1 MKLLK
6 NRLHSENAKLQEGVR
21 LNPEFEEIIKEII
34 NNCKEIRQIL
44 YEAEQAVST
53 GASTFFMGR
62 TAIKEET

>member
-6 NRLHSENAKLQEGVR
+6 NRLHSEKAKLQEGVR
-21 LNPEFEEIIKEII
+21 LNPKFEEIIEAIF

-44 YEAEQAVST
+44 YEAEQAVSRD
-53 GASTFFMGR
+53 ASTFFMGK